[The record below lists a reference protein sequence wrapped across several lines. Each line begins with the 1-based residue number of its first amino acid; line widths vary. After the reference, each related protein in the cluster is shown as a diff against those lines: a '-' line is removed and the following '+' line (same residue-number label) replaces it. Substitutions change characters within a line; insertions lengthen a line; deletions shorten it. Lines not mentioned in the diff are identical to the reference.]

1 MIFISTLLITMVIT
15 MILIPICKSAAVKY
29 NAMDFPNPR
38 KVHTQPMPKI
48 GGIAMAV
55 GALGPTALWAT
66 GCRSVSAVI
75 IGAWIIVI
83 FGILD
88 DFKNLGYKGKF
99 VGQVL
104 AALVVIFL
112 GGLKI
117 KGVGNWLPDGAL
129 LPDLIAIPLTLVV
142 IVGVTNAINLSDGL
156 DGLAGGNS
164 LLIFICIGYLAYTGL
179 YRPENH
185 FIMVLCAAIIGS
197 IFGFLRFNTYPATV
211 FMGDAGSQL
220 LGFLAITLSLGLTQ
234 GNTPLSPVLPL
245 ILLGFP
251 VLDTLTVMI
260 ERILSRRSPF
270 KADQNH
276 FHHKLIRL
284 GFFHTEAVVTIY
296 LLTVFLVFVAFIF
309 RFYSEWFLLFFYIA
323 FSGIIIGGFVAANRT
338 GWKLQ
343 RYTLIDSFIKGKLRI
358 FKEKHILIKVSFQ
371 FVEYAVPLLLI
382 FTSILPIRIPPY
394 LSVISLFLA
403 VIILWTSIFMKN
415 WLTGVLRLSFYLMV
429 PFLLRLGQLDMVSWM
444 NNNTILLYN
453 LSFGVLALFV
463 VLTLKFT
470 RRQKGFKVTP
480 IDFLILVIA
489 LVLPNLPDPQIQS
502 NGMGFLATK
511 IVVFFFSFEVLIGEL
526 RGKLTQL
533 SMANVVALLVVSLKG
548 LTG

>member
-1 MIFISTLLITMVIT
+1 MVIT
-15 MILIPICKSAAVKY
+15 IILIPICKSIAVR
-29 NAMDFPNPR
+29 NNVMDFPNPR
-38 KVHTQPMPKI
+38 KVHTRPMPKI

-55 GALGPTALWAT
+55 GALGPAVLWAT
-66 GCRSVSAVI
+66 GCRLVSAVI

-83 FGILD
+83 FGVLD
-88 DFKNLGYKGKF
+88 DFKDLGYKGKF

-117 KGVGNWLPDGAL
+117 KEVGNWLPDGAL

-164 LLIFICIGYLAYTGL
+164 LLIFLCIGYLAYTGQ

-185 FIMVLCAAIIGS
+185 LIMVLCAAIIGA

-234 GNTPLSPVLPL
+234 GNTPLSPALPL

-296 LLTVFLVFVAFIF
+296 LLTVFLVVVAFIF
-309 RFYSEWFLLFFYIA
+309 RFHSEWFLLFFYLA
-323 FSGIIIGGFVAANRT
+323 FSGLIIGGFVAADRT

-358 FKEKHILIKVSFQ
+358 LKEKNIIIKVSFQ
-371 FVEYAVPLLLI
+371 FVENAVPVLLI
-382 FTSILPIRIPPY
+382 VTSILPPRIPPY
-394 LSVISLFLA
+394 LSVISLVLA
-403 VIILWTSIFMKN
+403 VMILLTSIFMKK
-415 WLTGVLRLSFYLMV
+415 WLTAALRLSFYLMV
-429 PFLLRLGQLDMVSWM
+429 PFILRLGQVDMVSWI
-444 NNNTILLYN
+444 NYQTLLLYN

-470 RRQKGFKVTP
+470 RRRQGFKATP
-480 IDFLILVIA
+480 IDFLLLVIA
-489 LVLPNLPDPQIQS
+489 LVLPNLPDPQIQNS
-502 NGMGFLATK
+502 GMGFLATK
-511 IVVFFFSFEVLIGEL
+511 IIVLFFSFEVLIGEL

-533 SMANVVALLVVSLKG
+533 SMANVVALLFVSFKG